1 MKVLT
6 DDRQIS
12 IAATASPLSAS
23 FPLANVNTDRPRQE
37 YIADAS
43 SDTITVSC
51 AADASNAVDAIFI
64 SGTMFDSATYTL
76 KDTGGSTVETSSFT
90 ASDITSSNNNGNA
103 NTLNTFYK
111 NQSRVQYPEFVSF
124 TNAQTANCSV
134 DLALSSTTDR
144 KALQI
149 EGNAIASWDQNS
161 GATGRFLDS
170 ASNAINLENHG
181 QIYVGSLISNIDS
194 SINNPTDGN
203 NYTITSATSLG
214 TPFTITSGDTV
225 TVSGGG
231 TITNPSSGNE
241 TISTNSSTT
250 SPYTITASDT
260 ITIDSGV
267 TVTVGG
273 EGVVLTILA
282 TSGDVQILQWAGDG
296 TAAGSVTLGSALS
309 SMDVNSIFN
318 PLKIGIIRCGTS
330 SSYSNPRVGYSKS
343 FVDYSI
349 SRPLSNGGFSYT
361 QRNVAKTQSFSLVIA
376 ATDWDTWQAFFYAY
390 RNKPFAILSAVGM
403 PAGQNEKTRFSSFCY
418 MATPPSVSWETAD
431 YVNVEI
437 TLKEVL

>member
-23 FPLANVNTDRPRQE
+23 FALANVNTDRPRQE
-37 YIADAS
+37 YIADES

-51 AADASNAVDAIFI
+51 AADASNAVDAIFV
-64 SGTMFDSATYTL
+64 SGTMFDSGTYTL
-76 KDTGGSTVETSSFT
+76 KNTGGSTVESGSFT
-90 ASDITSSNNNGNA
+90 ATDITSSNNNGNA

-111 NQSRVQYPEFVSF
+111 NQSRVQYPEFISF
-124 TNAQTANCSV
+124 TNSQTANCSV

-144 KALQI
+144 KALQV
-149 EGNAIASWDQNS
+149 EGNAIASWEQDS

-181 QIYVGSLISNIDS
+181 QIYVGSLISTIDA

-203 NYTITSATSLG
+203 DYTISSATSLG

-231 TITNPSSGNE
+231 SITNPTSGNE
-241 TISTNSSTT
+241 TISSNASTT
-250 SPYTITASDT
+250 TPYTITSGDT
-260 ITIDSGV
+260 VTIDSGV

-273 EGVVLTILA
+273 EGIVLTILA
-282 TSGDVQILQWAGDG
+282 TSGDVQILQWTGDG

-318 PLKIGIIRCGTS
+318 PLKIGIIRCGTITS
-330 SSYSNPRVGYSKS
+330 FANPRVGYSKTFS
-343 FVDYSI
+343 NFSI
-349 SRPLSNGGFSYT
+349 SRPLSNGGYSYT
-361 QRNVAKTQSFSLVIA
+361 QRNVAKTQNFSLLIA

-403 PAGQNEKTRFSSFCY
+403 PVGQNEKTQFSSFCY
-418 MATPPSVSWETAD
+418 MAAPPNVSWETAD

-437 TLKEVL
+437 IINEVL

>member
-23 FPLANVNTDRPRQE
+23 FALANVNTDRPRQE

-43 SDTITVSC
+43 TDTITVSC
-51 AADASNAVDAIFI
+51 AADAANAVDAIFI

-181 QIYVGSLISNIDS
+181 QIYVGSLISTIDS

-203 NYTITSATSLG
+203 NYTITAAPVLEHRLPLRPATRSQSAAAERLQ
-214 TPFTITSGDTV
+214 IHRVV
-225 TVSGGG
+225 TK
-231 TITNPSSGNE
+231 PS
-241 TISTNSSTT
+241 
-250 SPYTITASDT
+250 AR
-260 ITIDSGV
+260 
-267 TVTVGG
+267 
-273 EGVVLTILA
+273 
-282 TSGDVQILQWAGDG
+282 ILQRLHPIPLQQAIRLPLIQ
-296 TAAGSVTLGSALS
+296 GS
-309 SMDVNSIFN
+309 
-318 PLKIGIIRCGTS
+318 
-330 SSYSNPRVGYSKS
+330 
-343 FVDYSI
+343 
-349 SRPLSNGGFSYT
+349 
-361 QRNVAKTQSFSLVIA
+361 Q
-376 ATDWDTWQAFFYAY
+376 
-390 RNKPFAILSAVGM
+390 
-403 PAGQNEKTRFSSFCY
+403 
-418 MATPPSVSWETAD
+418 
-431 YVNVEI
+431 
-437 TLKEVL
+437 

>member
-12 IAATASPLSAS
+12 IAATASPLSSS
-23 FPLANVNTDRPRQE
+23 FALANVNTDRPRQE

-51 AADASNAVDAIFI
+51 AADASNPVDAIFV
-64 SGTMFDSATYTL
+64 SGTMFDSGTYTL
-76 KDTGGSTVETSSFT
+76 KDSGGSTVESGSFT
-90 ASDITSSNNNGNA
+90 ATDLTSSNNNGNA

-111 NQSRVQYPEFVSF
+111 NQSRVQYPEFISF
-124 TNAQTANCSV
+124 TNSQTANCSV

-144 KALQI
+144 KALQV
-149 EGNAIASWDQNS
+149 EGNAIASWEQNS

-181 QIYVGSLISNIDS
+181 QIYVGSLISTIDG
-194 SINNPTDGN
+194 SINNPTGGN
-203 NYTITSATSLG
+203 DYTITSATSLG

-231 TITNPSSGNE
+231 TITNPTSGDE
-241 TISTNSSTT
+241 TISTNSTT
-250 SPYTITASDT
+250 SSPYTITSGDT
-260 ITIDSGV
+260 VTINSGV

-273 EGVVLTILA
+273 EGIVLNILA
-282 TSGDVQILQWAGDG
+282 TSGDVQILQWTGDG
-296 TAAGSVTLGSALS
+296 TAAGSVTLGSAMS

-318 PLKIGIIRCGTS
+318 PLKIGIIRCGTIS
-330 SSYSNPRVGYSKS
+330 SFANPQIGYSKTFTNFS
-343 FVDYSI
+343 V
-349 SRPLSNGGFSYT
+349 SRPLSNGGYSYT
-361 QRNVAKTQSFSLVIA
+361 QRNVTKTQSFSLIIA
-376 ATDWDTWQAFFYAY
+376 ATDWDAWQAFFYAY

-403 PAGQNEKTRFSSFCY
+403 PAGQNEKTRFASFCY
-418 MATPPSVSWETAD
+418 MAAPPSVSWETAD

-437 TLKEVL
+437 ILNEVL